1 MSFLRDLRF
10 AARSLSRTPGFTAVA
25 VATLALGIGANT
37 AIFTVVRAVLLKP
50 LPYRDAERL
59 VVVWEDLIREGNHR
73 FSVAAPNFED
83 LRRRSRSFEGLAAQ
97 LGTGFALTGAGE
109 TPEAVLGA
117 RVTGDFFAVLGAK
130 AALGRAVIPSDEV
143 AGKAKNVAV
152 LGHALWQ
159 RRFAGARDVVGRTIR
174 LYDVPYEVVGVMP
187 PDFEATSQL
196 KAPTRLSE
204 VWVPLEVP
212 PRWNDRGIAVL
223 QVVGRVRRGVAIE
236 AADSEVRSIARTLA
250 REYPATN
257 ENVGMHAVPL
267 SRQIVGDVR
276 PALLV
281 LSGAVGFVLIV
292 ACANIA
298 HLLLVR
304 SGSRRRETAIRAAL
318 GASRA
323 RIASAFLAEGLVLA
337 AAGGALAWL
346 LVSATV
352 SLLVAAA
359 PPDIPRL
366 AAVSP
371 DLSILA
377 FAFGAATLAGLAS
390 AILPALRAAGED
402 PEPALRGEGVA
413 SAPSSG
419 RLRAALVVSQIAIAL
434 VLFSGAALL
443 VRTFE
448 SLRRFDLGFD
458 PEGVATARLAIPRSR
473 YDTPEKTAAFY
484 DELFRR
490 LEASPG
496 VSAAGTTSR
505 FPLDPAYGV
514 GSITFEGRPAS
525 PGEAPVVGAR
535 TVGGRYFTAMR
546 IPVLSGRAFDSR
558 DRSGALPTVL
568 VNGAMA
574 KRFWPAESPV
584 GKRIAVGSPRD
595 AWLTVVGVVGDV
607 SHDGIDAAAIPEVYL
622 PLSQNPDSGVNLVV
636 RGSTA
641 APALLSVLR
650 GAVASVDRELPLI
663 ELRPMADRVADA
675 LAQPRFLLGAF
686 GGFSLL
692 TLLLASLA
700 LYALVSHDA
709 ERRRREVGIRM
720 ALGARREDVVRL
732 FFGRASR
739 LVAAGVAAGL
749 AGALA
754 LSRLLRP
761 ALHGVR
767 PADPLALGGAAVL
780 LVAVALAAALLP
792 ARRATRGDPL
802 ESLRRE

>member
-10 AARSLSRTPGFTAVA
+10 AARSLSRTPGFAAVA

-73 FSVAAPNFED
+73 FSVAAPNFDD

-97 LGTGFALTGAGE
+97 LGTGFALTGSGE

-117 RVTGDFFAVLGAK
+117 RVTGNFFSVLGAK
-130 AALGRAVIPSDEV
+130 ASLGRTVVAADETS
-143 AGKAKNVAV
+143 GKVRNVAV
-152 LGHALWQ
+152 LGHALWR
-159 RRFAGARDVVGRTIR
+159 RRFGEARDVVGRTIR
-174 LYDVPYEVVGVMP
+174 LSDVSYEVVGVMP

-204 VWVPLEVP
+204 IWVPLEVP
-212 PRWNDRGIAVL
+212 PRWNDRGVAVL
-223 QVVGRVRRGVAIE
+223 QVIGRVRPGVATE
-236 AADSEVRSIARTLA
+236 AADAEVQSIARTLA

-257 ENVGMHAVPL
+257 QNVGMHAVPL
-267 SRQIVGDVR
+267 PRQIVGDVR

-281 LSGAVGFVLIV
+281 LSGAVGFVLLV

-318 GASRA
+318 GASRG
-323 RIASAFLAEGLVLA
+323 RIVSAFLAEGLVLA
-337 AAGGALAWL
+337 AAGGAVAWL

-366 AAVSP
+366 AEVRP
-371 DLSILA
+371 DLPVLGFA
-377 FAFGAATLAGLAS
+377 FAAAAVAGLAS
-390 AILPALRAAGED
+390 AIIPALRAARED

-413 SAPSSG
+413 SSPSSG

-458 PEGVATARLAIPRSR
+458 PKGVVTARLAIPRSR
-473 YDTPEKTAAFY
+473 YDTPEKTSAFY

-496 VSAAGTTSR
+496 VSAAGSTSR

-514 GSITFEGRPAS
+514 GSITFEGRPAP

-535 TVGGRYFTAMR
+535 TVGGRYFAAMR
-546 IPVLSGRAFDSR
+546 IPVLSGRAFDDS
-558 DRSGALPTVL
+558 DRAASLATVL

-574 KRFWPAESPV
+574 KRFWPGDNPI
-584 GKRIAVGSPRD
+584 GKRLAVGTPRD

-607 SHDGIDAAAIPEVYL
+607 SHDGIDSSAIPEIYL
-622 PLSQNPDSGVNLVV
+622 PLGQNPDSGLNLVV
-636 RGSTA
+636 RGTA
-641 APALLSVLR
+641 SESDLLSTLR
-650 GAVASVDRELPLI
+650 RALSSLDPELPLI

-739 LVAAGVAAGL
+739 LVGAGIAFGL

-761 ALHGVR
+761 ALHGV
-767 PADPLALGGAAVL
+767 PPNDPLSLAGAAAVL
-780 LVAVALAAALLP
+780 LAVALAAALLP